1 MEPIITASLIA
12 GGASLLSGG
21 AQAVSTGKMNKS
33 QREFAKEQMWRQNEI
48 NIENWNRQNT
58 YNEGLW
64 EKQKEYNER
73 VWHMQNDYASPE
85 AQMERFRAAGLN
97 PNLIYGA
104 SNMGGTLDA
113 AESTPGP
120 SIPGAHGA
128 VPAQNVPQLDLAQGI
143 MSYMDFKT
151 KALQQNN
158 LEEQNKAIRAQ
169 AAFTDAQ
176 TLGALSKRSLTDL
189 QAKYL
194 DSATLDMLD
203 GLKLKNRQLNQQYE
217 MKEKYYEMDSTRMDQ
232 WIRQSQ
238 AAVQRMANQNLTDA
252 KQRELMDMD
261 IKLRKMGFGPGTPWY
276 IRGMGTVLDNIKS
289 DWEDPVKKQGMQKA
303 FDLWWEKQKRGIGL

>member
-1 MEPIITASLIA
+1 MEPMTVAALVGGGLSLA
-12 GGASLLSGG
+12 GSGG
-21 AQAVSTGKMNKS
+21 QMIASGKMNRS
-33 QREFAKEQMWRQNEI
+33 SREFAKEQMWRQDEI
-48 NIENWNRQNT
+48 NNANWNKQNT

-73 VWHMQNDYASPE
+73 VWHMQNDYSSPE

-97 PNLIYGA
+97 PNLVYGQ

-113 AESTPGP
+113 AQSTPGP
-120 SIPGAHGA
+120 SIPGAHGST
-128 VPAQNVPQLDLAQGI
+128 PSLNMPQLDLAQGI

-158 LEEQNKAIRAQ
+158 LEEQNKAIRASV
-169 AAFTDAQ
+169 AFTDAQ

-189 QAKYL
+189 QSKYL
-194 DSATLDMLD
+194 DSATVDMLD
-203 GLKLKNRQLNQQYE
+203 GLKLKNRQINQAYE
-217 MKEKYYEMDSTRMDQ
+217 MKEKYYEMDTKRMEQ
-232 WIRQSQ
+232 WLHQSM
-238 AAVQRMANQNLTDA
+238 ASIGRMNSQNVTDA

-276 IRGMGTVLDNIKS
+276 IRGMASVADDLFS
-289 DWEDPVKKQGMQKA
+289 DVKKNPAKKMGMENAWKA
-303 FDLWWEKQKRGIGL
+303 YMDHLGF